1 MPKLVEFILGT
12 GKATGE
18 LIRVNERTIIARCN
32 RAGKTIKIKRHIEK
46 HQVKFLEEEDGY

>member
-12 GKATGE
+12 GKAIGE
-18 LIRVNERTIIARCN
+18 VIKVNDRTIIVRCN